1 MLARALRWRRGR
13 SDSYVVVSPRYQPR
27 THYAAPS
34 VPERGADTRVEQH
47 SRREGVKS
55 NFKRAAAF
63 ALLISGAA
71 QCYAA
76 TQLGDY
82 FSFSGFGTL
91 GLVETDTNQGQ
102 FIRDNEF
109 SGATTHASF
118 NVDSDLG
125 LQGTVQPTTWLSGTV
140 QLLSKERTDNNIS
153 TEVEWAYVKVEPVE
167 GLTFLGGRMDLP
179 MFLVSDFRDVNYA
192 NTWVRPPNE
201 VYGQAFLNRLEG
213 GEARYRLPIKTTTL
227 TVTVLAGNSSLP
239 LDGTE
244 LKVKNVRGWNALWET
259 DWVTLRAGRVWGTP
273 DLVGSTERYTFTGF
287 GATVDRNNI
296 FVQSEYV
303 TRRSQ
308 CCASVADAN
317 GWYALAGYRFRP
329 FMPYVSYAKAEDLM
343 PSAFHLTNPQSTV
356 AIGVRWDAF
365 KSADLKFQVERVN
378 TYGTSGISFSTP
390 ALPSTGFGPP
400 LSAPITSP
408 VMVFSLTMDVVF

>member
-1 MLARALRWRRGR
+1 MK
-13 SDSYVVVSPRYQPR
+13 V
-27 THYAAPS
+27 
-34 VPERGADTRVEQH
+34 
-47 SRREGVKS
+47 

-63 ALLISGAA
+63 AMLISGAT
-71 QCYAA
+71 QSFAA

-91 GLVETDTNQGQ
+91 GLVQTDTNQGQ
-102 FIRDNEF
+102 FIRDDET

-125 LQGTVQPTTWLSGTV
+125 LQGTVQPTKWLSATV
-140 QLLSKERTDNNIS
+140 QLLSKERTDKNIS
-153 TEVEWAYVKVEPVE
+153 TEVEWAYAKVEPVE
-167 GLTFLGGRMDLP
+167 DLTFLVGRMDLP

-201 VYGQAFLNRLEG
+201 VYGQALLHQLEG
-213 GEARYRLPIKTTTL
+213 GEARYRLPIKSTTL
-227 TVTVLAGNSSLP
+227 SLMVLAGKSQ
-239 LDGTE
+239 LDLNALGE
-244 LKVKNVRGWNALWET
+244 LDVKNVRGWNAQWET
-259 DWVTLRAGRVWGTP
+259 DWVTLRAGRVWGQVS
-273 DLVGSTERYTFTGF
+273 VGSTDRYTFTGF

-296 FVQSEYV
+296 LFQSEYV
-303 TRRSQ
+303 TRRTE

-329 FMPYVSYAKAEDLM
+329 FLPYVSYAKAEDSL

-356 AIGVRWDAF
+356 AAGVRWDAF

-390 ALPSTGFGPP
+390 ALPSAGFGPP
-400 LSAPITSP
+400 GSAAITKP
-408 VMVFSLTMDVVF
+408 VMVFSLAMDVVF